1 MAERFTIQ
9 LEHPGDHEAA
19 TLALRLALKRLWR
32 DHRLRCV
39 ELHPADSDAARA
51 IQRQHELDRKAASIP
66 VAHRIGGEL
75 PRR

>member
-1 MAERFTIQ
+1 MAERFTVE
-9 LEHPGDHEAA
+9 LEHPGDREAA

-51 IQRQHELDRKAASIP
+51 IQRQQRLDSQASSIP
-66 VAHRIGGEL
+66 ITSSIGVEL